1 MLSSRA
7 QRAGTRVSGCCSWG
21 LVLALLTSRVLVA
34 QTTDATTQ
42 AIFRRYAPYVEK
54 IQIVEVGSSA
64 KNAIGSGFF
73 VTDSGHLVT
82 NYHVVSDVINHPGRY
97 RAELVETD
105 GKTSPLTV
113 LAVDVVHDLAIVKSR
128 MRGKPFFTLG
138 AASPVQ
144 GQRLFSL
151 GNPHDLGLSIVEGT
165 YNGLVQRTLYPRI
178 HLTAPINPGMS
189 GGPTIDESGRVVGV
203 NVATAG
209 QEVGFLVPV
218 DRATA
223 LLRSALTND
232 STTRPTQT
240 QIGQQLRRNQNAFLR
255 DMLGPATPRLNLGPF
270 HVVTQ
275 PASYFHCWGSATRDP
290 QQPYE
295 SLSHSCS
302 MDEDIYLDEDQT
314 TGTLNIEHKLLRSRT
329 LNMTRFYA
337 RFTAQMGWDDSPGGD
352 EEYVTS
358 WECVTR
364 NVHNASVRMR
374 AVTCLRR
381 YKKLGALYDAHVK
394 LAVLGRSNVGLIST
408 MNVTGATYD
417 NVTRLAQRFLDS
429 VSWR

>member
-1 MLSSRA
+1 VVGVVVGHDRA
-7 QRAGTRVSGCCSWG
+7 WGPARA
-21 LVLALLTSRVLVA
+21 
-34 QTTDATTQ
+34 
-42 AIFRRYAPYVEK
+42 P
-54 IQIVEVGSSA
+54 
-64 KNAIGSGFF
+64 
-73 VTDSGHLVT
+73 H
-82 NYHVVSDVINHPGRY
+82 
-97 RAELVETD
+97 
-105 GKTSPLTV
+105 
-113 LAVDVVHDLAIVKSR
+113 
-128 MRGKPFFTLG
+128 KPHFTLG
-138 AASPVQ
+138 VASPAQ

-165 YNGLVQRTLYPRI
+165 YNGLVQHTLYPRI

-209 QEVGFLVPV
+209 EEVGFLVPV
-218 DRATA
+218 ERATA
-223 LLRSALTND
+223 LLRSALTRD
-232 STTRPTQT
+232 SSSRPTQS
-240 QIGQQLRRNQNAFLR
+240 QIGRQLRHNQDEYLR
-255 DMLGPATPRLNLGPF
+255 DMLGAGTPTLDLGPF
-270 HVVTQ
+270 KVVTQ
-275 PASYFHCWGSATRDP
+275 PAPYFHCWGSATRDP

-295 SLSHSCS
+295 MLHHNCS

-314 TGTLNIEHKLLRSRT
+314 TGTLGIEHQLIRSRT

-337 RFTAQMGWDDSPGGD
+337 RYATQLGADDSPGGD

-364 NVHNASVRMR
+364 NVRNASVEMR

-381 YKKLGALYDAHVK
+381 YKKLGELYDAHVK